1 MLPYKE
7 LHGLGPHYLY
17 TLLIPYTPRCHR
29 SVMKYLANMLYVQ
42 LVDLSH
48 FFFRAATNCELYVL
62 SKKSLDEALKYYPNI
77 FEQMQ
82 SAVDEM
88 KYQLHKGDL
97 QINTFTK
104 PGSAGETF
112 LRTGCKLF
120 NVELMHLIYVRSG
133 TQFMT
138 CKLPEFLYCSQ

>member
-1 MLPYKE
+1 M
-7 LHGLGPHYLY
+7 
-17 TLLIPYTPRCHR
+17 
-29 SVMKYLANMLYVQ
+29 
-42 LVDLSH
+42 
-48 FFFRAATNCELYVL
+48 L
-62 SKKSLDEALKYYPNI
+62 SKKSLDEALKYYPSI

-82 SAVDEM
+82 SAADEM

-120 NVELMHLIYVRSG
+120 NVELVHLIHDIKTTRIS
-133 TQFMT
+133 F
-138 CKLPEFLYCSQ
+138 CSQ